1 MFQGVF
7 SGATVLVTGHTGFKG
22 SWLTYVLLSLGAK
35 VSGYSLDPLPHEV
48 LFEQL
53 GLSSR
58 LESDFRGDIRDID
71 QLRKEV
77 DRINPD
83 FVFHLAAQPLVRLSY
98 AKPRET
104 FETNVLGTVNILE
117 SLLECKKRCAVVVV
131 TTDKCYENKEWV
143 HSYREEDPL
152 GGYDPYSA
160 SKGCAEIVASA
171 YRSSFFSK
179 EGATVSL
186 ATARAGNVIGGGDWA
201 IDRIVPDVMRC
212 VFRGDSVSVR
222 NKRSTRPWQ
231 HVLEPLSGY
240 LWLAAHLKEPYLS
253 DYPDASLSSAFNFGP
268 PLESNRTVLELV
280 ECLLKYTGGSWIDV
294 SNNMEPHEASKLNL
308 SIDKAFHLLGWR
320 PNWSF
325 ENSIRQTALWYT
337 SVHQGMDPVEATE
350 LCIGQYL
357 QDAIQN
363 AQRWAS
369 TKSLSL

>member
-253 DYPDASLSSAFNFGP
+253 DYPEASLSSAFNFGP

-294 SNNMEPHEASKLNL
+294 SNNKEPHEASKLNL